1 MIMWRFRII
10 VSLAYIL
17 LASSVF
23 AQPPLTITSNGYYIT
38 VLGADGVPSLV
49 KLTVVVDLT
58 GGTKPDAPKT
68 PEPPED
74 NVDLEVVKQIKAW
87 ADAVADPQ
95 GAQGIAAVYSHAKG
109 AVDDDTLNTTTI
121 WPVLNQATDAAVIVM
136 DGGTKWKEF
145 RGKLSALITEGRQRG
160 TLQSKASVA
169 LLTRSVQ
176 QGLELS
182 ADGSN
187 ALSLDLLT
195 RIAMRTNEAIDEH
208 K

>member
-1 MIMWRFRII
+1 MWRFRII

-58 GGTKPDAPKT
+58 GGTKPDTPKT